1 MYRRL
6 LEDFAEDKTVPCFFS
21 KFLMSFQSSET
32 PGQCSAP
39 SSLVNYIPTMS
50 EHCGYL
56 FNPKASCL
64 TRWNLGIQ
72 LLEMEGRP
80 AFVNNE
86 GINLRSWEVGC

>member
-6 LEDFAEDKTVPCFFS
+6 LEDFAEDKTVPRFFS

-32 PGQCSAP
+32 PGQCSPP

-56 FNPKASCL
+56 CNPSCL
-64 TRWNLGIQ
+64 TKVEFGNSATWDGRWASLCQ
-72 LLEMEGRP
+72 
-80 AFVNNE
+80 
-86 GINLRSWEVGC
+86 